1 MRALKSRRTLGNARL
16 PAAQHSRR
24 HGQHTFASP
33 LACPTA
39 ASASVNGSS
48 TRPSS
53 PSRRSAT
60 TVRSASRCC
69 LAGIFR
75 CAHLFDGD
83 GRRGPGGA
91 LCGSRA
97 RDETA
102 DVRYIVSNPRARR
115 RARHRVEGG
124 VVPVAD
130 PWFTSAV
137 KPADRAR
144 LLHRPALPDGTL
156 TGVRRSR
163 ALRLTSNPTR
173 APPAAH
179 RDGRIYEGPLQAR
192 GRRALGA
199 SRPTRPRDALDL
211 EACWTH
217 ACLFLAGGGRRVRAV
232 GSQPRRLGPAPRPRS
247 SVTRAISTVRDVPK
261 RARDVPGPEPRRPSR
276 RISVEADSERDDD
289 GCVATTTGAR

>member
-1 MRALKSRRTLGNARL
+1 MRALKSRRALGNARL

-69 LAGIFR
+69 LTGIFR

-102 DVRYIVSNPRARR
+102 GVRYIVSNPRARR
-115 RARHRVEGG
+115 RAHHRVEGG

-179 RDGRIYEGPLQAR
+179 RDGRIHEDPLQAR

-232 GSQPRRLGPAPRPRS
+232 GSQPRRLGPAPRPPIERHTRHLDRS
-247 SVTRAISTVRDVPK
+247 RRPETRARRPGAHPY
-261 RARDVPGPEPRRPSR
+261 ARTASSEPSR
-276 RISVEADSERDDD
+276 RISVEAD
-289 GCVATTTGAR
+289 